1 MTDTWVLEE
10 LERQEHEWSARL
22 AGIEARMI
30 ALHER
35 TEKVALAVAGLT
47 AEIAALRA
55 ELKKVVYAYARE

>member
-35 TEKVALAVAGLT
+35 MEKVALAVAGLT